1 MCKFFFDFA
10 EAMAHKFWFTVT
22 CVIMSTEPVLCPRL
36 RTGAGGDPPKGTVLS
51 ELVVKFFHGDFTP
64 QGFKRYSGLWSGVTC
79 GTAVEARPANMLG
92 SNIDCESSWALR
104 VDGGTVGQTA
114 FSLCSLQ

>member
-1 MCKFFFDFA
+1 MLVGMLPKTPEVPWYCFSQLGAGFLT
-10 EAMAHKFWFTVT
+10 FTAN

-64 QGFKRYSGLWSGVTC
+64 QGFKRYSGLWSGMAC
-79 GTAVEARPANMLG
+79 G
-92 SNIDCESSWALR
+92 
-104 VDGGTVGQTA
+104 VG
-114 FSLCSLQ
+114 L